1 MTIVATIKTNKKKVT
16 KRKALIRKGVA
27 GLHLP
32 SLTIKGFRGFKEM
45 RLPEFGQVTLL
56 AGKNSAGKT
65 SVLEAA
71 RLFAA
76 AGDPGVMVDMLD
88 DREDILVREGE
99 DGESIDIPD
108 HGSLFFGYDEP
119 ETGDIIEI
127 GFPESK
133 NTLRIELANFE
144 PEDLKNAH
152 PSLLPIIEDEGLRC
166 LTIFSSLDRKKVRKS
181 PFFYSKRKLQIQPN
195 DIYMGRFPRGLRR
208 RLFGRF
214 SKFEEKEKHRALHIP
229 CESLGP
235 GLPSNEKITSW
246 YESMELTSE
255 GKRVLDILRFVKP
268 SVELLASQGGS
279 RYDGP
284 RMMVKLK
291 DVDFAVP
298 LKSMGEGIVHLLG
311 LAVVLINTKN
321 GLLLIDEIENGI
333 HYSLFPKLWEFVMQ
347 TAQENN
353 VQVIAA
359 THSWDCFKGF
369 AQVAHEMKDVEGRVI
384 RIERKGEE
392 TWAVPYSEEEA
403 FIAARSDIEIR

>member
-1 MTIVATIKTNKKKVT
+1 MT
-16 KRKALIRKGVA
+16 

-32 SLTIKGFRGFKEM
+32 SLTIEGFRGFRKM
-45 RLPEFGQVTLL
+45 QLPEFGQVTLL

-65 SVLEAA
+65 TILEAA
-71 RLFAA
+71 RLLAS
-76 AGDPGVMVDMLD
+76 AGDPGVMVDILD

-99 DGESIDIPD
+99 DGESVDIPD

-119 ETGDIIEI
+119 EAGDVIEI

-133 NTLRIELANFE
+133 SALRIELSNFE
-144 PEDLKNAH
+144 PEDLKEAH

-166 LTIFSSLDRKKVRKS
+166 LTIFSGPDHKTVRKS

-195 DIYMGRFPRGLRR
+195 DIYMRGLPRGLRR

-214 SKFEEKEKHRALHIP
+214 LKFEEKEERKALRIP
-229 CESLGP
+229 CDSLGP

-268 SVELLASQGGS
+268 NIELLASQGGG

-284 RMMVKLK
+284 RMMVKLEG
-291 DVDFAVP
+291 VDFPVP
-298 LKSMGEGIVHLLG
+298 LKSMGEGVVHLLG

-333 HYSLFPKLWEFVMQ
+333 HFSLFPQLWEFVMQ
-347 TAQENN
+347 TALENN

-369 AQVAHEMKDVEGRVI
+369 AQVAHEMKSIEGRVI